1 MITPGRYELSEAD
14 GDLLLRT
21 VCEGPAARLG
31 HDLTLIVPRWQA
43 ILEVGAEPADC
54 RLDVTVELGGLAV
67 LESKGGVK
75 PMSDADRAEIERNAA
90 ESLGVD
96 RHPVAR
102 FISTGITGTWREG
115 EVTGDL
121 TLNGQTCE
129 HFFQVV
135 VLEGHESGGACVRL
149 GGEIK
154 QRRFGI
160 KPYSTMVGALR
171 VADAVLVEVS
181 VPVPGEDQSA

>member
-1 MITPGRYELSEAD
+1 MLTPGRYELTAAD

-54 RLDVTVELGGLAV
+54 RLDVTAELGGLAV
-67 LESKGGVK
+67 LESRGGVK

-90 ESLGVD
+90 KSLGVD
-96 RHPVAR
+96 RHPVVR
-102 FISTGITGTWREG
+102 FASTGITGSWREG
-115 EVTGDL
+115 EITGDL
-121 TLNGQTCE
+121 TLHGRTHE
-129 HFFQVV
+129 HVFQVV
-135 VLEGHESGGACVRL
+135 VLEGQGSGDNSVRL
-149 GGEIK
+149 GGDVK